1 MSSEETPT
9 QPAGISGLNT
19 TPRDLVDCIEDDL
32 LVIDSEH
39 RVRFANAAICGRF
52 GKAVE
57 SVVGQLC
64 YEVFHDRDTPCSP
77 PLWDCPLERVLQ
89 NRCVSRTVHPTRIHG
104 AVGAGRYFP
113 PAFAYVSV
121 NWPEPEGERH

>member
-1 MSSEETPT
+1 MSSNGTPIQPAETP
-9 QPAGISGLNT
+9 GLDIT
-19 TPRDLVDCIEDDL
+19 LQDLVNGIEDEL
-32 LVIDSEH
+32 LVIDSEY

-52 GKAVE
+52 GKAAG
-57 SVVGQLC
+57 SLVGQLC
-64 YEVFHDRDTPCSP
+64 YEVFHERDTPCSP

-121 NWPEPEGERH
+121 NWPEGERH